1 MPTVLLVR
9 HGRTAAN
16 ATGVLAGWTPGVSL
30 DDTGRAQAAALAQR
44 MAVLPISLAVS
55 SPLQRCQETAGIL
68 LAEPGPPPGPR
79 PVLLTDERLGECR
92 YGDWTGKALKDL
104 VKEPLWRVV
113 QAHPSAAVFPGEEG
127 EGMLTMQHRAVSAI
141 REYDA
146 RVAAEH
152 GDDALWVAFS
162 HGDVIKAILADA
174 LGMHLDAFQ
183 RLVVDPCSVS
193 VVRYTPLRPFAVR
206 VNDAGNDLASLV
218 PPPAKKRRAGGRA
231 KPVSSDAVVGGSTG
245 AVTVATT
252 SARTAAG
259 TAPRTPAKS
268 KTKAPVKRA
277 ATAPAERAVKVTSTG
292 GSASGPGTT

>member
-1 MPTVLLVR
+1 VLLVR

-16 ATGVLAGWTPGVSL
+16 AAGVLAGWTPGISL
-30 DDTGRAQAAALAQR
+30 DDTGRAQASALAQR

-55 SPLQRCQETAGIL
+55 SPLQRCQETAGVL
-68 LAEPGPPPGPR
+68 LAEPGPIPR
-79 PVLLTDERLGECR
+79 PELLTDDRLGECR
-92 YGDWTGKALKDL
+92 YGDWTGKSLKDL

-113 QAHPSAAVFPGEEG
+113 QAHPSAAVFPGDEG
-127 EGMLTMQHRAVSAI
+127 EAMLTMQHRAVSAI

-206 VNDAGNDLASLV
+206 VNDAGNDLAALV
-218 PPPAKKRRAGGRA
+218 PPPPAKKGRA
-231 KPVSSDAVVGGSTG
+231 RRPVSSDAVVGGSTG
-245 AVTVATT
+245 AAPST
-252 SARTAAG
+252 G
-259 TAPRTPAKS
+259 PAPRPVAKAP
-268 KTKAPVKRA
+268 KAPTRAPVKRA
-277 ATAPAERAVKVTSTG
+277 AKAPAKTAARRPVKATSTG